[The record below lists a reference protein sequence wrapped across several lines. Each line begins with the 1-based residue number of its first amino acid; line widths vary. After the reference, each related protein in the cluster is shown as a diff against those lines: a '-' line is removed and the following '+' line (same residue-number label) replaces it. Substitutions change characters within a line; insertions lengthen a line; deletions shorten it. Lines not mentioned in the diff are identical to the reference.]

1 MVLLRTPEKQQ
12 GRCSLCNHVSVVREY
27 EVSVKEMQEVLQG
40 DNRIV
45 LLRSCTL
52 HCLNCGNVIK
62 RSKK

>member
-1 MVLLRTPEKQQ
+1 MLLLRTPESQNLK
-12 GRCSLCNHVSVVREY
+12 CSLCNHAAVVREY

-40 DNRIV
+40 DNRII

-62 RSKK
+62 RSKR